1 MRKFLLLLLLFAPSA
16 LMAQITITGK
26 VISVTDK
33 KAIANASIFLSNS
46 KVGNMSL
53 KDGLFTL
60 NNVKNGQYDL
70 VVTCIGFEPYH
81 QNISV
86 RGNDIQLPTIAL
98 KDKTSLLGEVKIKG
112 GKRKRDYKRERY
124 IRIFTREFL
133 GRTKN
138 AAECKILNPDVLQF
152 EYDEPTDRMHA
163 TSTDFLVIENKAL
176 GYRIKYLLAS
186 FEFDPING
194 TMYYTGPSVFEPMSG
209 TEAQETAWEN
219 KRVDAYNGSMMS
231 FLRACLASNV
241 LGAKFKVF
249 ELFRTPTPG
258 RETDSLI
265 NAKLKFYSKTGYGSM
280 PEYWSKQSKMSKFD
294 QNPGKE
300 LKTNDYL
307 NLTDEKGIYA
317 FGYTPTI
324 YLMINYKHESNSSN
338 YHTSFITFLDK
349 FTYFDSNGVIFTPLK
364 TVVEGYWQTLRMG
377 DQLPVDYELPSARAR

>member
-1 MRKFLLLLLLFAPSA
+1 MRKLLLLLLFFIPSA
-16 LMAQITITGK
+16 LQAQITITGK

-33 KAIANASIFLSNS
+33 KPVANASIFLSNS

-53 KDGLFTL
+53 KDGSFTL
-60 NNVKNGQYDL
+60 SNVKNGQYDL
-70 VVTCIGFEPYH
+70 VVTCIGFEPLH
-81 QNISV
+81 QTISV

-98 KDKTSLLGEVKIKG
+98 KDKTSLLGEVKING

-163 TSTDFLVIENKAL
+163 TATDFLVIENKAL
-176 GYRIKYLLAS
+176 GYRIKYLLVS

-194 TMYYTGPSVFEPMSG
+194 TMYYTGPSVFEPMEG
-209 TEAQETAWEN
+209 TTEQEDNWVN
-219 KRVDAYNGSMMS
+219 RRVNAYNGSMMS
-231 FLRACLASNV
+231 FLRACLVSNV
-241 LGAKFKVF
+241 SGAGFKVF
-249 ELFRTPTPG
+249 ELFRTPTIG
-258 RETDSLI
+258 REPDSLI
-265 NAKLKFYSKTGYGSM
+265 NAKVKFYSKHTAGI
-280 PEYWSKQSKMSKFD
+280 PQYWSKQSNMPKFD
-294 QNPGKE
+294 QYPGKV

-324 YLMINYKHESNSSN
+324 HLMINYKHEQNGSN

-349 FTYFDSNGVIFTPLK
+349 YTYFDSNGVISTPLK
-364 TVVEGYWQTLRMG
+364 TVVEGYWQTLRIA
-377 DQLPVDYELPSARAR
+377 DQLPVDYELPNGRTR

>member
-16 LMAQITITGK
+16 LLAQITITGK

-33 KAIANASIFLSNS
+33 KAIANASVFLSNS

-60 NNVKNGQYDL
+60 SNVKNGQYDL
-70 VVTCIGFEPYH
+70 VVTCIGFEPHH

-124 IRIFTREFL
+124 IRIFTREFV

-138 AAECKILNPDVLQF
+138 AAECTILNPDVLQF
-152 EYDEPTDRMHA
+152 EYNEPTDRMHA

-176 GYRIKYLLAS
+176 GYRIKYLLTS

-209 TEAQETAWEN
+209 TKAQETAWEN
-219 KRVDAYNGSMMS
+219 RRVDAYNGSMMS

-241 LGAKFKVF
+241 LGAQFKVF

-258 RETDSLI
+258 REPDSLI
-265 NAKLKFYSKTGYGSM
+265 NAKIKLYSKHMASV
-280 PEYWSKQSKMSKFD
+280 PEYWAKQANMPKFD
-294 QNPGKE
+294 QYPGKL

-317 FGYTPTI
+317 FGYTPTV

-377 DQLPVDYELPSARAR
+377 DQLPVDYELPSGRTR